1 VASLQHPDAD
11 SAIVRQALGSPEPF
25 GPIEVEDADGP
36 RIVAGG
42 CGATWSPDGDLFVF
56 YNGFGIALKDPDAP
70 VEDVDLI
77 VTNAAL
83 GVTLEEHEV
92 ANPDGHLTQPC
103 FGLGISWSADAAIG
117 IGTTPELSSS
127 PADGTRLYRSE
138 RLDIEFAL
146 PDSWTG
152 AGVPMPYATCG
163 GCLVLGPIGAE
174 PPYGISIFETV
185 GDLSG
190 PECGNKFGGCPI
202 MAYFGIRGLRNGEE
216 TPLTVAGVDA
226 AQQRIFRQPPLGLTN
241 QTGELR
247 LYHELATGVDTPLGT
262 DLMIIGF
269 YREDDGVG
277 ELEVEIAYDALL
289 KSLAIEE

>member
-1 VASLQHPDAD
+1 MD
-11 SAIVRQALGSPEPF
+11 
-25 GPIEVEDADGP
+25 
-36 RIVAGG
+36 
-42 CGATWSPDGDLFVF
+42 
-56 YNGFGIALKDPDAP
+56 
-70 VEDVDLI
+70 DVDLI
-77 VTNAAL
+77 LTNAEL
-83 GVTLEEHEV
+83 GITRGQHEAV
-92 ANPDGHLTQPC
+92 GPDGRLTQVC
-103 FGLGISWSADAAIG
+103 FGLAISWSADAAV
-117 IGTTPELSSS
+117 PELEESVSISVLSYSSFR
-127 PADGTRLYRSE
+127 DEGLG
-138 RLDIEFAL
+138 IEFDL
-146 PDSWTG
+146 PNSWDDG
-152 AGVPMPYATCG
+152 ATPMPYASCFT
-163 GCLVLGPIGAE
+163 CLVLGPIGAE